1 MSSALWTDEFLTQQR
16 QLADPLGDA
25 AIREVFE
32 RGDIGA
38 LNDFMG
44 HLVRDDE
51 IPADVPEEVRTF
63 LQQTS
68 ALPHWACVEKIRVAE
83 RLFNIYGGVCLTAL
97 VCASLPECY
106 TMRIGVRILDL
117 TSQLGV
123 HTNRRLHQTAAM
135 VLAVMGLLA
144 SSRTDSACARRR
156 KSA

>member
-1 MSSALWTDEFLTQQR
+1 MTSWAR
-16 QLADPLGDA
+16 
-25 AIREVFE
+25 
-32 RGDIGA
+32 
-38 LNDFMG
+38 
-44 HLVRDDE
+44 LVRDDE
-51 IPADVPEEVRTF
+51 IPADYPRKSERFCE
-63 LQQTS
+63 QTS
-68 ALPHWACVEKIRVAE
+68 ALPKWACVEKMRVAE

-135 VLAVMGLLA
+135 VLAVMGPDGLE
-144 SSRTDSACARRR
+144 SRADSACARRR